1 MSFDPISRQE
11 PSTFTGDFI
20 MTHRKSAFELTAAEQ
35 NRFLQVITAMNTD
48 NDPTLYAQFV
58 GIHAAMRHHMH
69 TGMGGGAVGRQR
81 FLPWHRDFLL
91 KFETAMQQIDPAAF
105 IPYWHWS
112 TDRALLLWLAEINFT
127 VIVPATDMTAPQIV
141 NVIFH
146 LRFNALPSDAQTER
160 LDPLTKMNYVNL
172 TATLETYHNT
182 VNALIRG

>member
-1 MSFDPISRQE
+1 MSFAPVSRQE

-58 GIHAAMRHHMH
+58 GIHADMRHHMH

-91 KFETAMQQIDPAAF
+91 KFETAMQQIDPAASKNSSDF
-105 IPYWHWS
+105 CFVRRRSAGTQYPAMPEPV
-112 TDRALLLWLAEINFT
+112 DGKCLLA
-127 VIVPATDMTAPQIV
+127 D
-141 NVIFH
+141 
-146 LRFNALPSDAQTER
+146 DTESGPPTEFPR
-160 LDPLTKMNYVNL
+160 LCKGISM
-172 TATLETYHNT
+172 H
-182 VNALIRG
+182 